1 MKIGFV
7 KDAFGGMPH
16 VMATEQ
22 NGNIK
27 VKSIT
32 EFGKSIIND
41 FDFDSNNISMTIP
54 DGFMF
59 TGFFEKTGK
68 EELSNSEKK
77 LRQKSFVYSGSF
89 NEKSLQKENTVSS
102 VLINRFSNSINKIN
116 VIAFK
121 AATFKN
127 SSKRSEFL
135 NRINTG
141 KVLFDQRLGRIVQNP
156 KFSFSHVEEEIL
168 RDSFGDGFIRKTA
181 EKTKAKRRVSRRAR
195 ILSNL
200 NDVDDSGS
208 NKTIL
213 SRIDKARKDV
223 KNGR

>member
-22 NGNIK
+22 NGNIQ

-41 FDFDSNNISMTIP
+41 FDFDSNNISTTIP

-68 EELSNSEKK
+68 EEAVSSEKK
-77 LRQKSFVYSGSF
+77 LRQKSFAYAGF
-89 NEKSLQKENTVSS
+89 FHEKSLSNQKNVSS
-102 VLINRFSNSINKIN
+102 ILINKFSNSVDKIN

-121 AATFKN
+121 AAAFKT
-127 SSKRSEFL
+127 SSRRSEFL

-181 EKTKAKRRVSRRAR
+181 EKTKAKRRLSRRAR
-195 ILSNL
+195 LLSNL
-200 NDVDDSGS
+200 NNEDSYGLG
-208 NKTIL
+208 KTTL
-213 SRIDKARKDV
+213 SRINKARKDV

>member
-22 NGNIK
+22 NGNVQ

-68 EELSNSEKK
+68 EESSISEKK

-89 NEKSLQKENTVSS
+89 NEKSSQKEKTVSS
-102 VLINRFSNSINKIN
+102 ALINKFSSSIDRIN

-121 AATFKN
+121 AAAFKN

-168 RDSFGDGFIRKTA
+168 RDSFGDSFIRKTA

-195 ILSNL
+195 LLSNL
-200 NDVDDSGS
+200 NDEDASGS
-208 NKTIL
+208 NKTTL
-213 SRIDKARKDV
+213 SRIEKARKDV

>member
-22 NGNIK
+22 NGK
-27 VKSIT
+27 VQVKSIT

-41 FDFDSNNISMTIP
+41 FDFDSSNISATIP

-59 TGFFEKTGK
+59 TGFFEKVGT
-68 EELSNSEKK
+68 EENLSSEKK
-77 LRQKSFVYSGSF
+77 VRQKSFIYSGSF
-89 NEKSLQKENTVSS
+89 SEKSLRKEKTVSS
-102 VLINRFSNSINKIN
+102 VLMNRFSNSIDKIN

-121 AATFKN
+121 AAAFKN
-127 SSKRSEFL
+127 SSKKSEFL

-141 KVLFDQRLGRIVQNP
+141 KVLFDQRLGRVVQNP

-195 ILSNL
+195 LLSNL
-200 NDVDDSGS
+200 NNEDTSAS
-208 NKTIL
+208 NKTTL
-213 SRIDKARKDV
+213 SRIEKARKDV

>member
-22 NGNIK
+22 NGNIQ

-41 FDFDSNNISMTIP
+41 FDFDSNNISTTIP

-59 TGFFEKTGK
+59 TGFFDKTGK
-68 EELSNSEKK
+68 EETLSSEKK
-77 LRQKSFVYSGSF
+77 LRQKSFVYAGF
-89 NEKSLQKENTVSS
+89 FHEKSLSNQKNVSS
-102 VLINRFSNSINKIN
+102 ILINKFSNSVDKIN
-116 VIAFK
+116 AIAFK
-121 AATFKN
+121 AAAFKT
-127 SSKRSEFL
+127 SSRRSEFL
-135 NRINTG
+135 NRVNTG
-141 KVLFDQRLGRIVQNP
+141 KVLFDQPLGRIVQNP

-181 EKTKAKRRVSRRAR
+181 KKTKAKRRLSRRAR
-195 ILSNL
+195 LLSNL
-200 NDVDDSGS
+200 NNEDSYGS
-208 NKTIL
+208 GKTTL